1 LTEPA
6 TGGYPSLR
14 EGRHS
19 FREGSLNKVI
29 KTKASAEATPPGT
42 TDPPDSDEDT
52 AAATEADVTEP
63 KTDGE
68 VLKEIQDRPHP
79 FN

>member
-1 LTEPA
+1 
-6 TGGYPSLR
+6 
-14 EGRHS
+14 
-19 FREGSLNKVI
+19 LNKVV

-42 TDPPDSDEDT
+42 TDPPESDKD
-52 AAATEADVTEP
+52 ATPKESDASES

-68 VLKEIQDRPHP
+68 LLKEIQDRPHP

>member
-1 LTEPA
+1 
-6 TGGYPSLR
+6 
-14 EGRHS
+14 
-19 FREGSLNKVI
+19 LNKVI

-42 TDPPDSDEDT
+42 TDPPDPDKDASAPKTD
-52 AAATEADVTEP
+52 AREP

-68 VLKEIQDRPHP
+68 VLQEIQDRPHP